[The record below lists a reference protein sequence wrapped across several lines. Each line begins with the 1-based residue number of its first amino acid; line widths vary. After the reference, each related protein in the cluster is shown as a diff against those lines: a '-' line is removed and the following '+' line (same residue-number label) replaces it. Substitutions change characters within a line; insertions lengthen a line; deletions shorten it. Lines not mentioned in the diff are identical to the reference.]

1 VITPPLRAMLTRR
14 TEFLLAAMHDGGR
27 AAILSQMRQGCLIVD
42 DNASFLEASR
52 TLLERQGL
60 TVIGVA
66 SSAAE
71 GLRRAA
77 ELKPE
82 VILIDIDLGEDSG
95 FDLAR
100 ELAQTAHDIPAN
112 LILISTHREEDFADL
127 IAESPALGFIAKS
140 DLSKHAIQQI
150 LDNRLNKA

>member
-1 VITPPLRAMLTRR
+1 
-14 TEFLLAAMHDGGR
+14 
-27 AAILSQMRQGCLIVD
+27 LIVD

-77 ELKPE
+77 ELKPD
-82 VILIDIDLGEDSG
+82 VILIDIDLGDDSG

-100 ELAQTAHDIPAN
+100 ELAQTAHHTPAN

-127 IAESPALGFIAKS
+127 IAESPVLGFVAKS

-150 LDNRLNKA
+150 LDNRLNKD

>member
-1 VITPPLRAMLTRR
+1 
-14 TEFLLAAMHDGGR
+14 
-27 AAILSQMRQGCLIVD
+27 MRQGCLIVD

-60 TVIGVA
+60 KVIGVA

-77 ELKPE
+77 ELQPQ
-82 VILIDIDLGEDSG
+82 VILIDIDLGGDSG

-100 ELAQTAHDIPAN
+100 EFAVANDHAPASV
-112 LILISTHREEDFADL
+112 ILISTHREEDFADL
-127 IAESPALGFIAKS
+127 IAESPAVGFIGKS
-140 DLSKHAIQQI
+140 DLSKQAIEKI
-150 LDNRLNKA
+150 LDSRPN